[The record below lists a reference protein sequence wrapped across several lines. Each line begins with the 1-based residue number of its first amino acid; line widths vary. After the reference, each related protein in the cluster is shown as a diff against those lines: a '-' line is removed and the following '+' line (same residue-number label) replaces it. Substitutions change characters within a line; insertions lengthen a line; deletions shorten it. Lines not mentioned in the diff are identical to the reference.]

1 MFIRKLRLIH
11 NFRNND
17 NEESI
22 INRSVHLLN
31 EKSSWTPP
39 FTKNKEFEDLKRIL
53 ANITFYNKKNEDNIR
68 NLRRDLD
75 ELISLTSNMKI
86 VIKKADK
93 GSIITIMSPE
103 SYWNMC

>member
-22 INRSVHLLN
+22 VNRPVHLLN
-31 EKSSWTPP
+31 AKSSWTPP
-39 FTKNKEFEDLKRIL
+39 FTKNKEFEDLTRIL

-68 NLRRDLD
+68 NLRKDLD

-93 GSIITIMSPE
+93 GSIITSMSPE
-103 SYWNMC
+103 SY